1 MIAGRGRDVSFCGG
15 KRMAGEQILVV
26 DDEPHIQRLCAE
38 ILQAKGYRVKTVTWA
53 HDALEL
59 AKNAQFDLLVTD
71 LVMPEMDGM
80 QLIWQIREH
89 QRELPSIV
97 MTGQGTMER
106 AVECLKLGVQG
117 FVMKPFSRAE
127 MVAAVEDALT
137 KTRLR
142 HENMR
147 YRLLMPLF
155 EVSRQLLS
163 ELNMSKLI
171 DDLTKIAA
179 GETHSD
185 GVRFLLRE
193 GADFAVKREE
203 GIGQTSPPAVN
214 DHISRWLKTEKDL
227 LMLTP
232 VMPGSPVVR
241 AELQEARLSSLL
253 CMPLVTKGAVVG
265 GLVLYK
271 GDGRPSYTQVDIE
284 LLAILCG
291 QAAIAIENIRLFED
305 LQRTHFE
312 AMKAL
317 AQAIEAKDQYTRGHC
332 DRTVE
337 YAMSIAEKLALT
349 DGEKK
354 ALRYAAF
361 LHDVG
366 KIGIHEAILA
376 KEGRLTEEEYRMM
389 QSHPSLGADI
399 IKGVEFLEP
408 VVPLVYHHQERYDGK
423 GYPAGLIGE
432 AIPLGARIVAVLD
445 TFDAMTSNRPYRKAM
460 PLEKAIAELRRCA
473 GTQFDPQVVEA
484 FIAVLEEQARTG
496 GGSTAAP
503 PAFRDQAPPLDP
515 Q

>member
-1 MIAGRGRDVSFCGG
+1 MT
-15 KRMAGEQILVV
+15 GEQILVI

-53 HDALEL
+53 RDALES
-59 AKNAQFDLLVTD
+59 AKTVQFDLLLTD
-71 LVMPEMDGM
+71 LVMPEMDGL

-97 MTGQGTMER
+97 MTGQGTMAR
-106 AVECLKLGVQG
+106 AIECLKLGVQG
-117 FVMKPFSRAE
+117 FVMKPFSQVE
-127 MVAAVEDALT
+127 LVAAVEDALT

-163 ELNMSKLI
+163 ELNMGRLI
-171 DDLTKIAA
+171 EELTKIAVT
-179 GETHSD
+179 ETHSD
-185 GVRFLLRE
+185 GVRFVLRE
-193 GADFAVKREE
+193 GPGHFPMKLE
-203 GIGQTSPPAVN
+203 GGVAQISPPAVN
-214 DHISRWLKTEKDL
+214 EYITRWLKTEKDL

-232 VMPGSPVVR
+232 VMPGGTLVR
-241 AELQEARLSSLL
+241 AELQEARLSSVL
-253 CMPLVTKGAVVG
+253 CMPLVTKGTVVG

-271 GDGRPSYTQVDIE
+271 SDGRSSYTQVDIE

-337 YAMSIAEKLALT
+337 YAMAIAHKLSLP
-349 DGEKK
+349 ELEQK

-366 KIGIHEAILA
+366 KIGIHESILA

-423 GYPAGLIGE
+423 GYPSGLAGE

-445 TFDAMTSNRPYRKAM
+445 TFDAMTSDRPYRKAM

-484 FIAVLEEQARTG
+484 FIAVLEERFRTDAAGSART
-496 GGSTAAP
+496 SAP
-503 PAFRDQAPPLDP
+503 RDEPSRLETR
-515 Q
+515 

>member
-1 MIAGRGRDVSFCGG
+1 
-15 KRMAGEQILVV
+15 MAGEQILVI

-38 ILQAKGYRVKTVTWA
+38 ILQARGYRVKTVTWA
-53 HDALEL
+53 RDAVEL
-59 AKNAQFDLLVTD
+59 ARTAQLDLLVTD
-71 LVMPEMDGM
+71 LVMPEMDGL

-89 QRELPSIV
+89 QRELPAIV

-117 FVMKPFSRAE
+117 FVMKPFSGAE
-127 MVAAVEDALT
+127 MASAVEDALT

-155 EVSRQLLS
+155 EVSRQLLG
-163 ELNMSKLI
+163 ELNMGKLV
-171 DDLTKIAA
+171 DHLATIAA
-179 GETHSD
+179 SETHSD
-185 GVRFLLRE
+185 GVRFLLKE
-193 GADFAVKREE
+193 GPGHFAVKREE
-203 GIGQTSPPAVN
+203 GIAQVSPPAVN
-214 DHISRWLKTEKDL
+214 EYITHWLKTEKDL

-232 VMPGSPVVR
+232 VMPSGPLVR
-241 AELQEARLSSLL
+241 AELQEARLSSIL

-271 GDGRPSYTQVDIE
+271 GDGRPSYNQVDIE
-284 LLAILCG
+284 LLSILCG

-337 YAMSIAEKLALT
+337 YAMAIAEKLELA

-366 KIGIHEAILA
+366 KIGIHESILA
-376 KEGRLTEEEYRMM
+376 KEGRLTEDEYRMM

-423 GYPAGLIGE
+423 GYPSGLAGDK
-432 AIPLGARIVAVLD
+432 IPLGARIVAVLD
-445 TFDAMTSNRPYRKAM
+445 TFDAMTSDRPYRKAM
-460 PLEKAIAELRRCA
+460 ELAKAIAELRRCA
-473 GTQFDPQVVEA
+473 GTQFDPRVVEA
-484 FIAVLEEQARTG
+484 FIAVLEERVRTDRG
-496 GGSTAAP
+496 AAAQSP
-503 PAFRDQAPPLDP
+503 SP
-515 Q
+515 QDEPSRLESR

>member
-1 MIAGRGRDVSFCGG
+1 
-15 KRMAGEQILVV
+15 
-26 DDEPHIQRLCAE
+26 
-38 ILQAKGYRVKTVTWA
+38 
-53 HDALEL
+53 
-59 AKNAQFDLLVTD
+59 
-71 LVMPEMDGM
+71 
-80 QLIWQIREH
+80 
-89 QRELPSIV
+89 
-97 MTGQGTMER
+97 
-106 AVECLKLGVQG
+106 
-117 FVMKPFSRAE
+117 
-127 MVAAVEDALT
+127 
-137 KTRLR
+137 
-142 HENMR
+142 
-147 YRLLMPLF
+147 
-155 EVSRQLLS
+155 
-163 ELNMSKLI
+163 
-171 DDLTKIAA
+171 
-179 GETHSD
+179 
-185 GVRFLLRE
+185 
-193 GADFAVKREE
+193 
-203 GIGQTSPPAVN
+203 
-214 DHISRWLKTEKDL
+214 
-227 LMLTP
+227 
-232 VMPGSPVVR
+232 
-241 AELQEARLSSLL
+241 
-253 CMPLVTKGAVVG
+253 
-265 GLVLYK
+265 
-271 GDGRPSYTQVDIE
+271 
-284 LLAILCG
+284 
-291 QAAIAIENIRLFED
+291 
-305 LQRTHFE
+305 
-312 AMKAL
+312 
-317 AQAIEAKDQYTRGHC
+317 
-332 DRTVE
+332 VE

>member
-1 MIAGRGRDVSFCGG
+1 
-15 KRMAGEQILVV
+15 MAGEQILVI
-26 DDEPHIQRLCAE
+26 DDEPHIQRLCTE
-38 ILQAKGYRVKTVTWA
+38 ILTAKGYRVKTVTWA
-53 HDALEL
+53 RDALEL
-59 AKNAQFDLLVTD
+59 AKTTQLDLLVTD
-71 LVMPEMDGM
+71 LVMPEMDGL
-80 QLIWQIREH
+80 QLIWQIREL
-89 QRELPSIV
+89 QRDLPSIV

-106 AVECLKLGVQG
+106 VVECLKLGVQG
-117 FVMKPFSRAE
+117 FVMKPFSGVE

-137 KTRLR
+137 KIRLR

-155 EVSRQLLS
+155 EVSRQLLG
-163 ELNMSKLI
+163 ELNMSKLV
-171 DDLTKIAA
+171 DELTKIAV

-185 GVRFLLRE
+185 GVRFLVKE
-193 GADFAVKREE
+193 GPAHLIVKREE
-203 GIGQTSPPAVN
+203 GIAQISPPAVN
-214 DHISRWLKTEKDL
+214 DYISHWLKMEKDL

-232 VMPGSPVVR
+232 VMPGGPLVR
-241 AELQEARLSSLL
+241 AALQESRLSSVL
-253 CMPLVTKGAVVG
+253 CMPLVTKGSVVG

-271 GDGRPSYTQVDIE
+271 SEGRSSYTQVDIE

-337 YAMSIAEKLALT
+337 YAMAIAEKLVLSE
-349 DGEKK
+349 GEKK

-366 KIGIHEAILA
+366 KIGIHESILA

-423 GYPAGLIGE
+423 GYPAGLVGE

-460 PLEKAIAELRRCA
+460 ELDKALAELRRCA

-484 FIAVLEEQARTG
+484 FTAVLEEQARTG
-496 GGSTAAP
+496 AGATPAAAVRRVEVSRFEST
-503 PAFRDQAPPLDP
+503 
-515 Q
+515 

>member
-1 MIAGRGRDVSFCGG
+1 
-15 KRMAGEQILVV
+15 MAGEQILVI

-38 ILQAKGYRVKTVTWA
+38 ILQAKGYQVKTVTWA
-53 HDALEL
+53 RDALEL
-59 AKNAQFDLLVTD
+59 ARTIQFDLLVTD
-71 LVMPEMDGM
+71 LVMPEMDGL

-97 MTGQGTMER
+97 MTGQGTMKR
-106 AVECLKLGVQG
+106 AVECLRLGVQG
-117 FVMKPFSRAE
+117 FVMKPFSGAE
-127 MVAAVEDALT
+127 MLATIEDALT
-137 KTRLR
+137 KTRL
-142 HENMR
+142 HNENMR

-155 EVSRQLLS
+155 EVSRHLLG
-163 ELNMSKLI
+163 ELNMDKLV
-171 DDLTKIAA
+171 DELAKIAI

-185 GVRFLLRE
+185 GVRFFLRE
-193 GADFAVKREE
+193 GPANFVVKREE
-203 GIGQTSPPAVN
+203 GLAQASPPAVN
-214 DHISRWLKTEKDL
+214 ACVSRWLKTEKDL

-232 VMPGSPVVR
+232 VMPNEPLVR
-241 AELQEARLSSLL
+241 AELQTSRLSSVL
-253 CMPLVTKGAVVG
+253 CMPMVTKGIVVG
-265 GLVLYK
+265 GLVVYK
-271 GDGRPSYTQVDIE
+271 GEGRPSYTQVDIE

-291 QAAIAIENIRLFED
+291 QAAIAIDNIRLFED

-337 YAMSIAEKLALT
+337 YAMAIAEKLTLS
-349 DGEKK
+349 DEEKK

-366 KIGIHEAILA
+366 KIGIHESILA
-376 KEGRLTEEEYRMM
+376 KEGRLTEDEYRMM

-460 PLEKAIAELRRCA
+460 PLDKALAELRRCA
-473 GTQFDPQVVEA
+473 GTQFDPQVVGA
-484 FIAVLEEQARTG
+484 FVTVLEERVRSDGEAT
-496 GGSTAAP
+496 TAVLSP
-503 PAFRDQAPPLDP
+503 RGEPFLLDP
-515 Q
+515 R

>member
-1 MIAGRGRDVSFCGG
+1 
-15 KRMAGEQILVV
+15 MAGELILVV

-38 ILQAKGYRVKTVTWA
+38 ILQAKGYQVKTVTWA
-53 HDALEL
+53 RDALEL
-59 AKNAQFDLLVTD
+59 SKTSPFDLLVTD
-71 LVMPEMDGM
+71 LVMPEMDGL
-80 QLIWQIREH
+80 QLIWMIREH
-89 QRELPSIV
+89 LRELPTIV

-117 FVMKPFSRAE
+117 FVMKPFSGAE
-127 MVAAVEDALT
+127 MVTAVEDALT

-171 DDLTKIAA
+171 DELAAIALV
-179 GETHSD
+179 ETHSD
-185 GVRFLLRE
+185 GVSFLLKEE
-193 GADFAVKREE
+193 GDFVAKREE
-203 GIGQTSPPAVN
+203 GIAQVSPPAVN
-214 DHISRWLKTEKDL
+214 DQIRRWLKTEKDL

-232 VMPGSPVVR
+232 VMPGDPLIR
-241 AELQEARLSSLL
+241 TELQASRLSSVL
-253 CMPLVTKGAVVG
+253 CMPLVTKGRVAG

-271 GDGRPSYTQVDIE
+271 REGRPSFTQVDIE

-337 YAMSIAEKLALT
+337 YAMAIAEKLSLT
-349 DGEKK
+349 DEEKK

-366 KIGIHEAILA
+366 KIGIHESILA

-423 GYPAGLIGE
+423 GYPAGLVGE
-432 AIPLGARIVAVLD
+432 AIPRGARIVAVLD
-445 TFDAMTSNRPYRKAM
+445 TFDAMTSDRPYRKAM
-460 PLEKAIAELRRCA
+460 PLDRALAELRRCA
-473 GTQFDPQVVEA
+473 GSQFDPQVVEA
-484 FIAVLEEQARTG
+484 FIAVLEERVRTDG
-496 GGSTAAP
+496 GATTAIP
-503 PAFRDQAPPLDP
+503 IRQDEPVHRESP
-515 Q
+515 